1 MARNKYPEETER
13 KIIAAAAKL
22 FMEKGYEN
30 TSINDI
36 IRELGGLTKGAIYH
50 HFKSKEEIY
59 DAVLYQITASNDDAA
74 VEIMARDDLNGREK
88 LKAVLSNS
96 LHYAMQEDYASI
108 VPDYSKNPKLLYQ
121 MLLEIKNE
129 ISPLFILPIIEEGVR
144 DGSIETDAP
153 GELSELLA
161 FILNFWMNP
170 FLFHSS
176 RQETIRKC
184 QIFSKMLQ
192 TFHLDIVDEQILR
205 QMSDLAEVAYEK

>member
-192 TFHLDIVDEQILR
+192 AFHLDIVDEQILR